1 LQNKTEKNPFG
12 QKRAWENIRED
23 VKETVQI
30 VSIREELAQ
39 EKEQSRKDYSR
50 RDRVARKVE
59 KEPRKGKKNL
69 HHLLKNFS
77 LLKKKKQKKYSLGKM
92 NPKYYQGKKYSQKK
106 MNQKY

>member
-59 KEPRKGKKNL
+59 KEPRKGKK
-69 HHLLKNFS
+69 FTPFTQEFFITQE
-77 LLKKKKQKKYSLGKM
+77 KKQKKYSLGKM